1 MKIKSS
7 YLWAGLIA
15 LLVGLWMVSGS
26 FMNDAPMNGT
36 SMNDAAAAINDSE
49 QAATDNESDSSTQSD
64 GAANFKVSA
73 ISVQNEMITRTVR
86 ANGVSEAAFDVTVSS
101 KIDGNIIDIPAT
113 EGSEIKLG
121 DVLIILDKGTLPEQI
136 AAAKAELNAAEK
148 SYDAAQ
154 KQSKGTLEEE
164 LAAARA
170 NLVVTEKRLA
180 IANEL
185 AKDNF
190 TAPLELAQLKA
201 DYQNARVQLAKIETA
216 QNYRSE
222 LEVAQNMARVEAA
235 RASLAT
241 LENQLED
248 STITSPVSGL
258 LETLH
263 VEKGERMK
271 RDAVAATI
279 LGMDTLSVIVAV
291 PQNDIAQISV
301 GDMVDVNIAGAGTNK
316 GKVTKIAS
324 RSNPATRTFD
334 VEVSLQNK
342 DRKLRG
348 GVTVEAS
355 IDVGTIAA
363 FGISPAHLSVSTN
376 GTLFAKV
383 SIDGVVQTI
392 DVDMVSSGGE
402 KVFVSGLPDGATV
415 LTVGQA
421 FVDAGDKVDV
431 ILESVS

>member
-7 YLWAGLIA
+7 YLLAGLIA
-15 LLVGLWMVSGS
+15 LLVGLWMASGS
-26 FMNDAPMNGT
+26 FMKESPATNNDNKQA
-36 SMNDAAAAINDSE
+36 DANSEPNISKQPVAAS
-49 QAATDNESDSSTQSD
+49 
-64 GAANFKVSA
+64 NFTVSA
-73 ISVQNEMITRTVR
+73 VTVHNEMINRTIR

-101 KIDGNIIDIPAT
+101 KVDGNIIKIPAT
-113 EGSEIKLG
+113 EGSEIKLD

-148 SYDAAQ
+148 SYNAAQ
-154 KQSKGTLEEE
+154 KQSKGTLKEE

-170 NLVVTEKRLA
+170 NLVVIEKRLS

-201 DYQNARVQLAKIETA
+201 DYENARVQLAKIETA

-222 LEVAQNMARVEAA
+222 LEVAQNLARVEAA
-235 RASLAT
+235 RASLAA
-241 LENQLED
+241 LETQLED
-248 STITSPVSGL
+248 STIRSPVSGL

-263 VEKGERMK
+263 VEKGERMR
-271 RDAVAATI
+271 RDAAAATI

-301 GDMVDVNIAGAGTNK
+301 GDMVDVTIAGAGSNK

-324 RSNPATRTFD
+324 QSNQSTRTFD

-355 IDVGTIAA
+355 IDVGTIPA
-363 FGISPAHLSVSTN
+363 FGISPAHLSVSAD
-376 GTLFAKV
+376 GSLLAKISV
-383 SIDGVVQTI
+383 DGMVQTV
-392 DVDMVSSGGE
+392 DVEMVRSGGE
-402 KVFVSGLPDGATV
+402 KVFVSGLTDGTTL

-421 FVDAGDKVDV
+421 FVEAGDNVDIV
-431 ILESVS
+431 LETTS

>member
-7 YLWAGLIA
+7 YLLAGLVA
-15 LLVGLWMVSGS
+15 LLVGLWMASGS
-26 FMNDAPMNGT
+26 FMKDTP
-36 SMNDAAAAINDSE
+36 AAINDSD
-49 QAATDNESDSSTQSD
+49 QAEADS
-64 GAANFKVSA
+64 GADMPKQADVTSSFTVSA
-73 ISVQNEMITRTVR
+73 VSVQNETINRTIR

-101 KIDGNIIDIPAT
+101 KIDGNIIRIPAT
-113 EGSEIKLG
+113 EGSEIKQG
-121 DVLIILDKGTLPEQI
+121 DVLVVLDKGTLPEQI

-154 KQSKGTLEEE
+154 KQSKGTLKEE

-170 NLVVTEKRLA
+170 NLVVTEKRLS

-185 AKDNF
+185 AKENF
-190 TAPLELAQLKA
+190 TAPVELAQLKA
-201 DYQNARVQLAKIETA
+201 DYENARVQLAKIETA

-235 RASLAT
+235 RASLAALQT
-241 LENQLED
+241 QLED
-248 STITSPVSGL
+248 STIRSPVSGL

-263 VEKGERMK
+263 VEKGERMR
-271 RDAVAATI
+271 RDAAAATI

-301 GDMVDVNIAGAGTNK
+301 GDMVDVKIAGAGTNR

-324 RSNPATRTFD
+324 RSNQATRTFD
-334 VEVSLQNK
+334 VEVSVQNK

-348 GVTVEAS
+348 GVTVEAT

-363 FGISPAHLSVSTN
+363 FGLSPAHLSVSSD
-376 GTLFAKV
+376 GSLFAKISV
-383 SIDGVVQTI
+383 DGIVQTV
-392 DVDMVSSGGE
+392 DVNMVRSGGE
-402 KVFVSGLPDGATV
+402 KVFVSGLPDGAIV

-421 FVDAGDKVDV
+421 FVEAGDNVEIV
-431 ILESVS
+431 LETVS

>member
-7 YLWAGLIA
+7 YLLAGLIA
-15 LLVGLWMVSGS
+15 LLVGLWMASGS
-26 FMNDAPMNGT
+26 FMKDTP
-36 SMNDAAAAINDSE
+36 AAINDSD
-49 QAATDNESDSSTQSD
+49 QAEADS
-64 GAANFKVSA
+64 GADMSKQADVTSSFTVSA
-73 ISVQNEMITRTVR
+73 VSVQNETINRTIR

-101 KIDGNIIDIPAT
+101 KIDGNIIRIPAT
-113 EGSEIKLG
+113 EGSEIKQG
-121 DVLIILDKGTLPEQI
+121 DVLVVLDKGTLPEQI
-136 AAAKAELNAAEK
+136 EAAKAELNAAEK

-154 KQSKGTLEEE
+154 KQSKGTLKEE

-170 NLVVTEKRLA
+170 NLVVTEKRLS

-185 AKDNF
+185 AKENF
-190 TAPLELAQLKA
+190 TAPVELAQLKA
-201 DYQNARVQLAKIETA
+201 DYENARVQLAKIETA

-235 RASLAT
+235 RASLAA
-241 LENQLED
+241 LETQLED
-248 STITSPVSGL
+248 STIRSPVSGL

-263 VEKGERMK
+263 VEKGERMR
-271 RDAVAATI
+271 RDTAAATI

-301 GDMVDVNIAGAGTNK
+301 GDMVDVKIVGAGTNR

-324 RSNPATRTFD
+324 RSNQATRTFD
-334 VEVSLQNK
+334 VEVSVQNK

-348 GVTVEAS
+348 GVTVEAT

-363 FGISPAHLSVSTN
+363 FGLSPAHLSVSSD
-376 GTLFAKV
+376 GSLFAKISV
-383 SIDGVVQTI
+383 DGIVQKI
-392 DVDMVSSGGE
+392 DVNMVRSGGE
-402 KVFVSGLPDGATV
+402 KVFVSGLPDGAIV

-421 FVDAGDKVDV
+421 FVEAGDNVDV
-431 ILESVS
+431 VLETVS

>member
-7 YLWAGLIA
+7 YLLAGLIA
-15 LLVGLWMVSGS
+15 LLVGLWMASGS
-26 FMNDAPMNGT
+26 FMKDTP
-36 SMNDAAAAINDSE
+36 AAINDSD
-49 QAATDNESDSSTQSD
+49 QAEADS
-64 GAANFKVSA
+64 GADMPKQADVTSSFTVSA
-73 ISVQNEMITRTVR
+73 VSVQNETINRTIR

-101 KIDGNIIDIPAT
+101 KIDGNIIRIPAT
-113 EGSEIKLG
+113 EGSEIKQG
-121 DVLIILDKGTLPEQI
+121 DVLVVLDKGTLPEQI
-136 AAAKAELNAAEK
+136 EAAKAELNAAEK

-154 KQSKGTLEEE
+154 KQSKGTLKEE

-170 NLVVTEKRLA
+170 NLVVTEKRLS

-185 AKDNF
+185 AKENF
-190 TAPLELAQLKA
+190 TAPVELAQLKA
-201 DYQNARVQLAKIETA
+201 DYENARVQLAKIETA

-235 RASLAT
+235 RASLAA
-241 LENQLED
+241 LETQLED
-248 STITSPVSGL
+248 STIRSPVSGL

-263 VEKGERMK
+263 VEKGERMR
-271 RDAVAATI
+271 RDAAAATI

-301 GDMVDVNIAGAGTNK
+301 GDMVDVKIAGAGTNR

-324 RSNPATRTFD
+324 RSNQATRTFD
-334 VEVSLQNK
+334 VEVSVQNK

-348 GVTVEAS
+348 GVTVEAT

-363 FGISPAHLSVSTN
+363 FGLSPAHLSVSSD
-376 GTLFAKV
+376 GSLFAKISV
-383 SIDGVVQTI
+383 DGIVQKI
-392 DVDMVSSGGE
+392 DVNMVRSGGE
-402 KVFVSGLPDGATV
+402 KVFVSGLPDGAIV

-421 FVDAGDKVDV
+421 FVEAGDNVDV
-431 ILESVS
+431 VLETVS

>member
-7 YLWAGLIA
+7 YLLAGLIA
-15 LLVGLWMVSGS
+15 LLVGLWMASGS
-26 FMNDAPMNGT
+26 FMKESPATNNDNKQA
-36 SMNDAAAAINDSE
+36 DASSEANISKQPVAAS
-49 QAATDNESDSSTQSD
+49 
-64 GAANFKVSA
+64 NFMVSA
-73 ISVQNEMITRTVR
+73 VTVQNEMINRTIR

-101 KIDGNIIDIPAT
+101 KVDGNIIKIPAT
-113 EGSEIKLG
+113 EGSEIKLD

-148 SYDAAQ
+148 SYNAAQ
-154 KQSKGTLEEE
+154 KQSKGTLKEE

-170 NLVVTEKRLA
+170 NLVVIEKRLS

-201 DYQNARVQLAKIETA
+201 DYENARVQLAKIETA

-222 LEVAQNMARVEAA
+222 LEVAQNLARVEAA
-235 RASLAT
+235 RASLAA
-241 LENQLED
+241 LETQLED
-248 STITSPVSGL
+248 STIRSPVSGL

-263 VEKGERMK
+263 VEKGERMR
-271 RDAVAATI
+271 RDAAAATI

-301 GDMVDVNIAGAGTNK
+301 GDMVDVDIAGAGSNK

-324 RSNPATRTFD
+324 QSNQSTRTFD

-355 IDVGTIAA
+355 IDVGTIPA
-363 FGISPAHLSVSTN
+363 FGISPAHLSVSA
-376 GTLFAKV
+376 GGSLLAKISV
-383 SIDGVVQTI
+383 DGMVQTV
-392 DVDMVSSGGE
+392 DVEMVRSGGE
-402 KVFVSGLPDGATV
+402 KVFVSGLTDGTTL

-421 FVDAGDKVDV
+421 FVEAGDNVDIV
-431 ILESVS
+431 LETTS

>member
-7 YLWAGLIA
+7 YLLAGLIA
-15 LLVGLWMVSGS
+15 LLVGLWMASGS
-26 FMNDAPMNGT
+26 FMKDTP
-36 SMNDAAAAINDSE
+36 AAINDSD
-49 QAATDNESDSSTQSD
+49 QAEADS
-64 GAANFKVSA
+64 GADMPKQADVTSSFTVSA
-73 ISVQNEMITRTVR
+73 VSVQNETINRTIR

-101 KIDGNIIDIPAT
+101 KIDGNIIRIPAT
-113 EGSEIKLG
+113 EGSEIKQG
-121 DVLIILDKGTLPEQI
+121 DVLVVLDKGTLPEQI

-154 KQSKGTLEEE
+154 KQSKGTLKEE

-170 NLVVTEKRLA
+170 NLVVTEKRLS

-185 AKDNF
+185 AKENF
-190 TAPLELAQLKA
+190 TAPVELAQLKA
-201 DYQNARVQLAKIETA
+201 DYENARVQLAKIEMA
-216 QNYRSE
+216 QNYSSE

-235 RASLAT
+235 RASLAA
-241 LENQLED
+241 LETQLED
-248 STITSPVSGL
+248 STIRSPVSGL

-263 VEKGERMK
+263 VEKGERMR
-271 RDAVAATI
+271 RDAAAATI

-301 GDMVDVNIAGAGTNK
+301 GDMVDVKIAGAGTNR

-324 RSNPATRTFD
+324 RSNQATRTFD
-334 VEVSLQNK
+334 VEVSVQNK

-348 GVTVEAS
+348 GVTVEAT

-363 FGISPAHLSVSTN
+363 FGLSPAHLSVSSD
-376 GTLFAKV
+376 GSLFAKISV
-383 SIDGVVQTI
+383 DGIVQKI
-392 DVDMVSSGGE
+392 DVNMVRSGGE
-402 KVFVSGLPDGATV
+402 KVFVSGLPDGAIV

-421 FVDAGDKVDV
+421 FVEAGDNVDV
-431 ILESVS
+431 VLETVS

>member
-7 YLWAGLIA
+7 YLLAGLIA
-15 LLVGLWMVSGS
+15 LLVGLWMASGS
-26 FMNDAPMNGT
+26 FMKDTP
-36 SMNDAAAAINDSE
+36 AAINDSD
-49 QAATDNESDSSTQSD
+49 QAEADS
-64 GAANFKVSA
+64 GADMPKQADVTSSFTVSA
-73 ISVQNEMITRTVR
+73 VSVQNETINRTIR

-101 KIDGNIIDIPAT
+101 KIDGNIIRIPAT
-113 EGSEIKLG
+113 EGSEIKQG
-121 DVLIILDKGTLPEQI
+121 DVLVVLDKGTLPEQI

-154 KQSKGTLEEE
+154 KQSKGTLKEE

-170 NLVVTEKRLA
+170 NLVVTEKRLS

-185 AKDNF
+185 AKENF
-190 TAPLELAQLKA
+190 TAPVELAQLKA
-201 DYQNARVQLAKIETA
+201 DYENARVQLAKIETA

-235 RASLAT
+235 RASLAA
-241 LENQLED
+241 LETQLED
-248 STITSPVSGL
+248 STIRSPVSGL

-263 VEKGERMK
+263 VEKGERMR
-271 RDAVAATI
+271 RDAAAATI

-301 GDMVDVNIAGAGTNK
+301 GDMVDVKIAGAGTNR

-324 RSNPATRTFD
+324 RSNQATRTFD
-334 VEVSLQNK
+334 VEVSVQNK

-348 GVTVEAS
+348 GVTVEAT

-363 FGISPAHLSVSTN
+363 FGLSPAHLSVSSD
-376 GTLFAKV
+376 GSLFAKISV
-383 SIDGVVQTI
+383 DGIVQKI
-392 DVDMVSSGGE
+392 DVNMVRSGGE
-402 KVFVSGLPDGATV
+402 RVFVSGLPDGAIV

-421 FVDAGDKVDV
+421 FVEAGDNVDV
-431 ILESVS
+431 VLETVS

>member
-7 YLWAGLIA
+7 YLLAGLIA
-15 LLVGLWMVSGS
+15 LLVGLWMASGS
-26 FMNDAPMNGT
+26 FMKDTP
-36 SMNDAAAAINDSE
+36 AAINDSD
-49 QAATDNESDSSTQSD
+49 QAEADS
-64 GAANFKVSA
+64 GADMPKQADVTSSFTVSA
-73 ISVQNEMITRTVR
+73 VSVQNETINRTIR

-101 KIDGNIIDIPAT
+101 KIDGNIIRIPAT
-113 EGSEIKLG
+113 EGNEIKQG
-121 DVLIILDKGTLPEQI
+121 DVLVVLDKGTLPEQI

-154 KQSKGTLEEE
+154 KQSKGTLKEE

-170 NLVVTEKRLA
+170 NLVVTEKRLS

-185 AKDNF
+185 AKENF
-190 TAPLELAQLKA
+190 TAPVELAQMKA
-201 DYQNARVQLAKIETA
+201 DYENARVQLAKIETA

-235 RASLAT
+235 RASLAV
-241 LENQLED
+241 LETQLED
-248 STITSPVSGL
+248 STIRSPVSGL

-263 VEKGERMK
+263 VEKGERMR
-271 RDAVAATI
+271 RDAAAATI

-301 GDMVDVNIAGAGTNK
+301 GDMVDVKIAGAGTNR
-316 GKVTKIAS
+316 GKVTKISS
-324 RSNPATRTFD
+324 RSNQATRTFD
-334 VEVSLQNK
+334 VEVSVQNK

-348 GVTVEAS
+348 GVTVEAT

-363 FGISPAHLSVSTN
+363 FGLSPAHLSVSSD
-376 GTLFAKV
+376 GSLFAKV
-383 SIDGVVQTI
+383 SVDGIVQKI
-392 DVDMVSSGGE
+392 DVNMVRSGGE
-402 KVFVSGLPDGATV
+402 KVFVSGLPDGAIV

-421 FVDAGDKVDV
+421 FVEAGDNVDV
-431 ILESVS
+431 VLETVS

>member
-7 YLWAGLIA
+7 YLLAGLVA
-15 LLVGLWMVSGS
+15 LLVGLWMASGS
-26 FMNDAPMNGT
+26 FMKDTP
-36 SMNDAAAAINDSE
+36 AAINDSD
-49 QAATDNESDSSTQSD
+49 QAEADS
-64 GAANFKVSA
+64 GADMPKQADVTSSFTVSA
-73 ISVQNEMITRTVR
+73 VSVQNETINRTIR

-101 KIDGNIIDIPAT
+101 KIVGNIISIPAT
-113 EGSEIKLG
+113 EGSEIKQG
-121 DVLIILDKGTLPEQI
+121 DVLVVLDKGTLPEQI

-154 KQSKGTLEEE
+154 KQSKGTLKEE

-170 NLVVTEKRLA
+170 NLVVTEKRLS

-185 AKDNF
+185 AKENF
-190 TAPLELAQLKA
+190 TAPVELAQLKA
-201 DYQNARVQLAKIETA
+201 DYENARVQLAKIETA

-222 LEVAQNMARVEAA
+222 VEVAQNMARVEAA
-235 RASLAT
+235 RASLAA
-241 LENQLED
+241 LETQLED
-248 STITSPVSGL
+248 STIRSPVSGL

-263 VEKGERMK
+263 VEKGERMR
-271 RDAVAATI
+271 RDAAAATI

-301 GDMVDVNIAGAGTNK
+301 GDMVDVKIAGAGTNR

-324 RSNPATRTFD
+324 RSNQATRTFD
-334 VEVSLQNK
+334 VEVSVQNK

-348 GVTVEAS
+348 GVTVEAT

-363 FGISPAHLSVSTN
+363 FGLSPAHLSVSSD
-376 GTLFAKV
+376 GSLFAKISV
-383 SIDGVVQTI
+383 DGIVQKI
-392 DVDMVSSGGE
+392 DVNMVRSGGE
-402 KVFVSGLPDGATV
+402 KVFVSGLPDGAIV

-421 FVDAGDKVDV
+421 FVEAGDNVDV
-431 ILESVS
+431 VLETVS

>member
-7 YLWAGLIA
+7 YLLAGLIA
-15 LLVGLWMVSGS
+15 LLVGLWMASGS
-26 FMNDAPMNGT
+26 FMKDTP
-36 SMNDAAAAINDSE
+36 AAINDSD
-49 QAATDNESDSSTQSD
+49 QAEADS
-64 GAANFKVSA
+64 GADMPKQADVTSSFTVSA
-73 ISVQNEMITRTVR
+73 VSVQNETINRTIR

-101 KIDGNIIDIPAT
+101 KIDGNIIRIPAT
-113 EGSEIKLG
+113 EGNEIKQG
-121 DVLIILDKGTLPEQI
+121 DVLVVLDKGTLPEQI

-154 KQSKGTLEEE
+154 KQSKGTLKEE

-170 NLVVTEKRLA
+170 NLVVTEKRLS

-185 AKDNF
+185 AKENF
-190 TAPLELAQLKA
+190 TAPVELAQLKA
-201 DYQNARVQLAKIETA
+201 DYENARVQLAKIETA

-235 RASLAT
+235 RASLAA
-241 LENQLED
+241 LETQLED
-248 STITSPVSGL
+248 STIRSPVSGL

-263 VEKGERMK
+263 VEKGERMR
-271 RDAVAATI
+271 RDAAAATI

-301 GDMVDVNIAGAGTNK
+301 GDMVDVKIAGAGTNS

-324 RSNPATRTFD
+324 RSNQATRTFD
-334 VEVSLQNK
+334 VEVSVQTI

-348 GVTVEAS
+348 GVTVEAT

-363 FGISPAHLSVSTN
+363 FGLSPAHLSVSSD
-376 GTLFAKV
+376 GSLFAKISV
-383 SIDGVVQTI
+383 DGIVQKI
-392 DVDMVSSGGE
+392 DVNMVRSGGE
-402 KVFVSGLPDGATV
+402 KVFVSGLPDGAIV

-421 FVDAGDKVDV
+421 FVEAGDNVDV
-431 ILESVS
+431 VLETVS

>member
-7 YLWAGLIA
+7 YLLAGLIA
-15 LLVGLWMVSGS
+15 LLVGLWMASGS
-26 FMNDAPMNGT
+26 FMKDTP
-36 SMNDAAAAINDSE
+36 AAIND
-49 QAATDNESDSSTQSD
+49 NEPTETNSADISKQSD
-64 GAANFKVSA
+64 AVSSFKVSA
-73 ISVQNEMITRTVR
+73 ITVQNETINRTIR

-101 KIDGNIIDIPAT
+101 KVDGNIIHIPAI
-113 EGSEIKLG
+113 EGSEIKIG
-121 DVLIILDKGTLPEQI
+121 DVLIVLDKGTLPEQI

-154 KQSKGTLEEE
+154 KQSKGTLKEE

-170 NLVVTEKRLA
+170 NLVVIEKRLS

-201 DYQNARVQLAKIETA
+201 DYENARVQLAKIETA

-222 LEVAQNMARVEAA
+222 LEVAQNLARVESA
-235 RASLAT
+235 RASLAA
-241 LENQLED
+241 LETQLKD

-263 VEKGERMK
+263 VEKGERMR
-271 RDAVAATI
+271 RDAAAATI

-301 GDMVDVNIAGAGTNK
+301 GDLVDVNIAGVGSNK
-316 GKVTKIAS
+316 GQVTKIAS
-324 RSNPATRTFD
+324 QSNKATRTFD
-334 VEVSLQNK
+334 VEVLLQNR

-363 FGISPAHLSVSTN
+363 FGISPAHLSVSPD
-376 GTLFAKV
+376 GALMAKISV
-383 SIDGVVQTI
+383 DGIVQTI
-392 DVDMVSSGGE
+392 DVEMVRSGGE
-402 KVFVSGLPDGATV
+402 KVFVSGLPDGTTL

-421 FVDAGDKVDV
+421 FVDIGDSVD
-431 ILESVS
+431 IALETAS

>member
-49 QAATDNESDSSTQSD
+49 QAATDNEADSSTQSV
-64 GAANFKVSA
+64 GAANFKVAA

-121 DVLIILDKGTLPEQI
+121 DVLIVLDKGTLPEQI

-355 IDVGTIAA
+355 IDVGVIAA

>member
-7 YLWAGLIA
+7 YLLAGLIA
-15 LLVGLWMVSGS
+15 LLVGLWMASGS
-26 FMNDAPMNGT
+26 FMKDTP
-36 SMNDAAAAINDSE
+36 AAIND
-49 QAATDNESDSSTQSD
+49 NEPTETNSADISKQSD
-64 GAANFKVSA
+64 AVSSFKVSA
-73 ISVQNEMITRTVR
+73 ITVQNETINRTIR

-101 KIDGNIIDIPAT
+101 KVDGNIIHIPAI

-121 DVLIILDKGTLPEQI
+121 DVLIVLDKGTLPEQI

-154 KQSKGTLEEE
+154 KQSKGTLKEE

-170 NLVVTEKRLA
+170 NLVVIEKRLS

-201 DYQNARVQLAKIETA
+201 DYENARVQLAKIETA

-222 LEVAQNMARVEAA
+222 LEVAQNLARVESA
-235 RASLAT
+235 RASLAA
-241 LENQLED
+241 LETQLKD

-263 VEKGERMK
+263 VEKGERMR
-271 RDAVAATI
+271 RDAAAATI

-301 GDMVDVNIAGAGTNK
+301 GDLVDVNIAGVGSNK
-316 GKVTKIAS
+316 GQVTKIAS
-324 RSNPATRTFD
+324 QSNKATRTFD
-334 VEVSLQNK
+334 VEVLLQNR

-363 FGISPAHLSVSTN
+363 FGISPAHLSVSPD
-376 GTLFAKV
+376 GALMAKISV
-383 SIDGVVQTI
+383 DGIVQTI
-392 DVDMVSSGGE
+392 DVEMVRSGGE
-402 KVFVSGLPDGATV
+402 KVFVSGLPDGTTL

-421 FVDAGDKVDV
+421 FVDIGDSVD
-431 ILESVS
+431 IALETAS

>member
-7 YLWAGLIA
+7 YLLAGLIA
-15 LLVGLWMVSGS
+15 LLVGLWMASGS
-26 FMNDAPMNGT
+26 FMKDTP
-36 SMNDAAAAINDSE
+36 AAINDSD
-49 QAATDNESDSSTQSD
+49 QAEADS
-64 GAANFKVSA
+64 GADMPKQADVTSSFTVSA
-73 ISVQNEMITRTVR
+73 VSVKNETINRTIR

-101 KIDGNIIDIPAT
+101 KIDGNIIRIPAT
-113 EGSEIKLG
+113 EGSEIKQG
-121 DVLIILDKGTLPEQI
+121 DVLAVLDKGTLPEQI

-154 KQSKGTLEEE
+154 KQSKGTLKEE

-170 NLVVTEKRLA
+170 NLVVTEKRLS

-185 AKDNF
+185 AKENF
-190 TAPLELAQLKA
+190 TAPVELAQLKA
-201 DYQNARVQLAKIETA
+201 DYENARVQLAKIETA

-235 RASLAT
+235 RASLAV
-241 LENQLED
+241 LETQLED
-248 STITSPVSGL
+248 STIRSPVSGL

-263 VEKGERMK
+263 VEKGERMR
-271 RDAVAATI
+271 RDAAAATI

-301 GDMVDVNIAGAGTNK
+301 GDMVDVKIAGAGTNR
-316 GKVTKIAS
+316 GKVTKISS
-324 RSNPATRTFD
+324 RSNQATRTFD
-334 VEVSLQNK
+334 VEVSVQNK

-348 GVTVEAS
+348 GVTVEAT

-363 FGISPAHLSVSTN
+363 FGLSPAHLSVSSD
-376 GTLFAKV
+376 GSLFAKV
-383 SIDGVVQTI
+383 SVDGIVQKI
-392 DVDMVSSGGE
+392 DVNMVRSGGE
-402 KVFVSGLPDGATV
+402 KVFVSGLPDGAIV

-421 FVDAGDKVDV
+421 FVEAGDNVDV
-431 ILESVS
+431 VLETVS

>member
-7 YLWAGLIA
+7 YLLAGLIA
-15 LLVGLWMVSGS
+15 LLVGLWMASGS
-26 FMNDAPMNGT
+26 FMKESPATNNDNKQA
-36 SMNDAAAAINDSE
+36 DASSEANISKQPVAAS
-49 QAATDNESDSSTQSD
+49 
-64 GAANFKVSA
+64 NFMVSA
-73 ISVQNEMITRTVR
+73 VTVQNEMINRTIR

-101 KIDGNIIDIPAT
+101 KVDGNIIKIPAT
-113 EGSEIKLG
+113 EGSEIKLD

-148 SYDAAQ
+148 SYNAAQ
-154 KQSKGTLEEE
+154 KQSKGTLKEE

-170 NLVVTEKRLA
+170 NLVVIEKRLS

-201 DYQNARVQLAKIETA
+201 DYENARVQLAKIETA

-222 LEVAQNMARVEAA
+222 LEVAQNLARVEAA
-235 RASLAT
+235 RASLAA
-241 LENQLED
+241 LETQLED
-248 STITSPVSGL
+248 STIRSPVSGL

-263 VEKGERMK
+263 VEKGERMR
-271 RDAVAATI
+271 RDAAAATI

-301 GDMVDVNIAGAGTNK
+301 GDMVDVTIAGAGSNK

-324 RSNPATRTFD
+324 QSNQSTRTFD

-355 IDVGTIAA
+355 IDVGTIPA
-363 FGISPAHLSVSTN
+363 FGISPAHLSVSAD
-376 GTLFAKV
+376 GSLLAKISV
-383 SIDGVVQTI
+383 DGMVQTV
-392 DVDMVSSGGE
+392 DVEMVRSGGE
-402 KVFVSGLPDGATV
+402 KVFVSGLTDGTTL

-421 FVDAGDKVDV
+421 FVEAGDNVDFV
-431 ILESVS
+431 LETTS

>member
-7 YLWAGLIA
+7 YLLAGLIA
-15 LLVGLWMVSGS
+15 LLVGLWMASGS
-26 FMNDAPMNGT
+26 FMKDTP
-36 SMNDAAAAINDSE
+36 AAINDSK
-49 QAATDNESDSSTQSD
+49 QADASSEANMPKQPV
-64 GAANFKVSA
+64 AASSFTVSA
-73 ISVQNEMITRTVR
+73 VTVQNETINRTIR

-101 KIDGNIIDIPAT
+101 KVDGNIIKIPAT

-154 KQSKGTLEEE
+154 KQSKGTLKEE

-170 NLVVTEKRLA
+170 NLVVIEKRLS

-201 DYQNARVQLAKIETA
+201 DYANARVQLAKIETA

-222 LEVAQNMARVEAA
+222 LEVAQNLARVEAA
-235 RASLAT
+235 RASLAALQT
-241 LENQLED
+241 QLED

-263 VEKGERMK
+263 VEKGERMR
-271 RDAVAATI
+271 RDAAAATI

-301 GDMVDVNIAGAGTNK
+301 GDMVDVTIAGAGSNK
-316 GKVTKIAS
+316 GKVIKIAS
-324 RSNPATRTFD
+324 RSNQSTRTFD

-363 FGISPAHLSVSTN
+363 FGISPAHLSVSAD
-376 GTLFAKV
+376 GSLLAKISV
-383 SIDGVVQTI
+383 DGMVQTV
-392 DVDMVSSGGE
+392 DVDMVRSGGE
-402 KVFVSGLPDGATV
+402 KVFVSGLPDGTTL

-421 FVDAGDKVDV
+421 FVEAGDNVDIV
-431 ILESVS
+431 LETAS

>member
-7 YLWAGLIA
+7 YLLAGLVA
-15 LLVGLWMVSGS
+15 LLVGLWMASGS
-26 FMNDAPMNGT
+26 FMKDTP
-36 SMNDAAAAINDSE
+36 AAINDSD
-49 QAATDNESDSSTQSD
+49 QAEADS
-64 GAANFKVSA
+64 GADMPKQADVTSSFTVSA
-73 ISVQNEMITRTVR
+73 VSVQNETINRTIR

-101 KIDGNIIDIPAT
+101 KIDGNIIRIPAT
-113 EGSEIKLG
+113 EGSEIKQG
-121 DVLIILDKGTLPEQI
+121 DVLVVLDKGTLPEQI

-154 KQSKGTLEEE
+154 KQSKGTLKEE

-170 NLVVTEKRLA
+170 NLVVTEKRLS

-185 AKDNF
+185 AKENF
-190 TAPLELAQLKA
+190 TAPVELAQLKA
-201 DYQNARVQLAKIETA
+201 DYENARVQLAKIETA

-235 RASLAT
+235 RASLAALQT
-241 LENQLED
+241 QLED
-248 STITSPVSGL
+248 STIRSPVSGL

-263 VEKGERMK
+263 VEKGERMR
-271 RDAVAATI
+271 RDAAAATI

-301 GDMVDVNIAGAGTNK
+301 GDMVDVKIAGAGTNR

-324 RSNPATRTFD
+324 RSNQATRTFD
-334 VEVSLQNK
+334 VEVSVQNK

-348 GVTVEAS
+348 GVTVEAT

-363 FGISPAHLSVSTN
+363 FGLSPAHLSVSSD
-376 GTLFAKV
+376 GSLFAKISV
-383 SIDGVVQTI
+383 DGIVQKI
-392 DVDMVSSGGE
+392 DVNMVRSGGE
-402 KVFVSGLPDGATV
+402 KVFVSGLPDGAIV

-421 FVDAGDKVDV
+421 FVEAGDNVEIV
-431 ILESVS
+431 LETVS

>member
-7 YLWAGLIA
+7 YLLAGLIA
-15 LLVGLWMVSGS
+15 LLVGLWMASGS
-26 FMNDAPMNGT
+26 FMKESPATNNDNKQA
-36 SMNDAAAAINDSE
+36 DASSEANISKQPFAAS
-49 QAATDNESDSSTQSD
+49 
-64 GAANFKVSA
+64 NFMVSA
-73 ISVQNEMITRTVR
+73 VTVQNEMINRTIR

-101 KIDGNIIDIPAT
+101 KVDGNIIKIPAT
-113 EGSEIKLG
+113 EGSEIKLD

-148 SYDAAQ
+148 SYNAAQ
-154 KQSKGTLEEE
+154 KQSKGTLKEE

-170 NLVVTEKRLA
+170 NLVVIEKRLS

-201 DYQNARVQLAKIETA
+201 DYENARVQLAKIETA

-222 LEVAQNMARVEAA
+222 LEVAQNLARVEAA
-235 RASLAT
+235 RASLAA
-241 LENQLED
+241 LETQLED
-248 STITSPVSGL
+248 STIRSPVSGL

-263 VEKGERMK
+263 VEKGERMR
-271 RDAVAATI
+271 RDAAAATI

-301 GDMVDVNIAGAGTNK
+301 GDMVDVDIAGAGSNK

-324 RSNPATRTFD
+324 QSNQSTRTFD

-355 IDVGTIAA
+355 IDVGTIPA
-363 FGISPAHLSVSTN
+363 FGISPAHLSVSAD
-376 GTLFAKV
+376 GSLLAKISV
-383 SIDGVVQTI
+383 DGMVQTV
-392 DVDMVSSGGE
+392 DVEMVRSGGE
-402 KVFVSGLPDGATV
+402 KVFVSGLTDGTTL

-421 FVDAGDKVDV
+421 FVEAGDNVDIV
-431 ILESVS
+431 LETTS

>member
-7 YLWAGLIA
+7 YLLAGLIA
-15 LLVGLWMVSGS
+15 LLVGLWMASGS
-26 FMNDAPMNGT
+26 FMKDTP
-36 SMNDAAAAINDSE
+36 AAINDSDLAE
-49 QAATDNESDSSTQSD
+49 ADSGADMPKQADVTSSFT
-64 GAANFKVSA
+64 VSA
-73 ISVQNEMITRTVR
+73 VSVQNETINRTIR

-101 KIDGNIIDIPAT
+101 KIDGNIIRIPAT
-113 EGSEIKLG
+113 EGNEIKQG
-121 DVLIILDKGTLPEQI
+121 DVLVVLDKGTLPEQI

-154 KQSKGTLEEE
+154 KQSKGTLKEE

-170 NLVVTEKRLA
+170 NLVVTEKRLS

-185 AKDNF
+185 AKENF
-190 TAPLELAQLKA
+190 TAPVELAQMKA
-201 DYQNARVQLAKIETA
+201 DYENARVQLAKIETA

-235 RASLAT
+235 RASLAV
-241 LENQLED
+241 LETQLED
-248 STITSPVSGL
+248 STIRSPVSGL

-263 VEKGERMK
+263 VEKGERMR
-271 RDAVAATI
+271 RDAAAATI

-301 GDMVDVNIAGAGTNK
+301 GDMVDVKIAGAGTNR

-324 RSNPATRTFD
+324 RSNQATRTFD
-334 VEVSLQNK
+334 VEVSVQNK

-348 GVTVEAS
+348 GVTVEAT

-363 FGISPAHLSVSTN
+363 FGLSPAHLSVSSD
-376 GTLFAKV
+376 GSLFAKV
-383 SIDGVVQTI
+383 SVDGIVQKI
-392 DVDMVSSGGE
+392 DVNMVRSGGE
-402 KVFVSGLPDGATV
+402 KVFVSGLPDGAIV

-421 FVDAGDKVDV
+421 FVEAGDNVDV
-431 ILESVS
+431 VLETVS

>member
-7 YLWAGLIA
+7 YLLAGLIA
-15 LLVGLWMVSGS
+15 LLVGLWMASGS
-26 FMNDAPMNGT
+26 FMKDTP
-36 SMNDAAAAINDSE
+36 AAINDSD
-49 QAATDNESDSSTQSD
+49 QAEADS
-64 GAANFKVSA
+64 GADMPKQADVTSSFTVSA
-73 ISVQNEMITRTVR
+73 VSVQNETINRTIR

-101 KIDGNIIDIPAT
+101 KIDGNIIRIPAT
-113 EGSEIKLG
+113 EGIEIKQG
-121 DVLIILDKGTLPEQI
+121 DVLVVLDKGTLPEQI

-154 KQSKGTLEEE
+154 KQSKGTLKEE

-170 NLVVTEKRLA
+170 NLVVTEKRLS

-185 AKDNF
+185 AKENF
-190 TAPLELAQLKA
+190 TAPVELAQLKA
-201 DYQNARVQLAKIETA
+201 DYENARVQLAKIETA

-235 RASLAT
+235 RASLAA
-241 LENQLED
+241 LETQLED
-248 STITSPVSGL
+248 STIRSPVSGL

-263 VEKGERMK
+263 VEKGERMR
-271 RDAVAATI
+271 RDAAAATI

-301 GDMVDVNIAGAGTNK
+301 GDMVDVKIAGAGTNR

-324 RSNPATRTFD
+324 RSNQATRTFD
-334 VEVSLQNK
+334 VEVSVQNK

-348 GVTVEAS
+348 GVTVEAT

-363 FGISPAHLSVSTN
+363 FGLSPAHLSVSSD
-376 GTLFAKV
+376 GSLFAKISV
-383 SIDGVVQTI
+383 DGIVQKI
-392 DVDMVSSGGE
+392 DVNMVRSGGE
-402 KVFVSGLPDGATV
+402 KVFVSGLPDGAIV

-421 FVDAGDKVDV
+421 FVEAGDNVDV
-431 ILESVS
+431 VLETVS